1 MMKSIARDS
10 VITIS
15 AYFFTA
21 LFNYG
26 FSIVMGWLL
35 SPDAFGRLSVAL
47 TLYML
52 GATLLVSG
60 FPWVVARELARV
72 QPQRDKRRVFKSA
85 LIGNTIFGLFLAAL
99 LQIASLTGWLPLGK
113 HYAALIAAV
122 AAGLILMGPQAVW
135 RNALRGFFRL
145 DAFGAVQ
152 VLEASSG
159 LAIGAIGA
167 LLGYGAVGAA
177 FGQAGSILVT
187 LLFAAFLLR
196 DFRFW
201 ETHGWA
207 SARTYTTGVFFF
219 LGTASITYLMHLDV
233 LGVKFYTLVDADTQA
248 AFFQVAVTLARPPA
262 FIALAIANAVF
273 PHLARAAARPEAARR
288 ILAKVLKWALAGL
301 WPLHL
306 GLAWMAPKI
315 IGLLYPP
322 EFAASGGML
331 RILALC
337 TMPLDVLFLL
347 VAALQARGEARLPA
361 LTVLVALGMEWEA
374 MRLLIP
380 LIGPLGAGLALG
392 VAAGT
397 AAIALGVVTLAV
409 YAPPA
414 RARLPRW
421 AR

>member
-1 MMKSIARDS
+1 MKSIARDS
-10 VITIS
+10 LITIA

-26 FSIVMGWLL
+26 FSVVMGWLL
-35 SPDAFGRLSVAL
+35 EPEAFGRLSVAL

-72 QPQRDKRRVFKSA
+72 QADREKKRIFKSA
-85 LIGNTIFGLFLAAL
+85 LIGNTIFGLVLAAL
-99 LQIASLTGWLPLGK
+99 LQIACLVGWLPLGRE
-113 HYAALIAAV
+113 YAALIAVV
-122 AAGLILMGPQAVW
+122 AMGLMLMGPQAVW

-145 DAFGAVQ
+145 DAFGAAQ

-167 LLGYGAVGAA
+167 LLGFGAVGAV
-177 FGQAGSILVT
+177 FGQTGSILVT
-187 LLFAAFLLR
+187 LCFTAFLLR
-196 DFRFW
+196 RFRFW
-201 ETHGWA
+201 EARGWA
-207 SARTYTTGVFFF
+207 SVETYTAGVFFF

-233 LGVKFYTLVDADTQA
+233 LGVKFFTLADADRQA
-248 AFFQVAVTLARPPA
+248 GFFQVAVTLARPPA

-273 PHLARAAARPEAARR
+273 PHLARVAHNPIEARR
-288 ILAKVLKWALAGL
+288 TLAKVLQWSLLGL
-301 WPLHL
+301 LPLHL
-306 GLAWMAPKI
+306 GLALLAPQL

-322 EFAASGGML
+322 EFAPAGGML

-347 VAALQARGEARLPA
+347 VAALQAFGEVRLPA
-361 LTVLVALGMEWEA
+361 LTLLVALGMEWA
-374 MRLLIP
+374 GMHLLIP
-380 LIGPLGAGLALG
+380 LTGPIGAGIALG

-397 AAIALGVVTLAV
+397 ATLALGVV
-409 YAPPA
+409 
-414 RARLPRW
+414 
-421 AR
+421 